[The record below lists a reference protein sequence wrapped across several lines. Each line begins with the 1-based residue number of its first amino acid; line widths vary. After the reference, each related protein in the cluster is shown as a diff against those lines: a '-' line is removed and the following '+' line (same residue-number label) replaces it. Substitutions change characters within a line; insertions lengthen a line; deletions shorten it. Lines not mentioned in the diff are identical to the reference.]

1 MTTPVTTIK
10 YIGPAQAK
18 ALADAG
24 IHDAETLRAV
34 GAHEAYGRMLSS
46 GHVPHFIGYYALV
59 MALQGRPWNDCKG
72 QEKDDL
78 RVAFDA
84 LKQARHD
91 KGRSELEA
99 ALDMIGVIDP
109 KIRRK
114 A

>member
-1 MTTPVTTIK
+1 MATPVTSIK

-18 ALADAG
+18 ALAAAG
-24 IHDAETLRAV
+24 IYDAETLREI
-34 GAHEAYGRMLSS
+34 GAHEAYGRMMTS
-46 GHVPHFIGYYALV
+46 GSTPHFIAYYSLV

-78 RVAFDA
+78 RVVFDD
-84 LKQARHD
+84 LKDTRHD

-109 KIRRK
+109 KIRR
-114 A
+114 